1 MLGQRLIHRFNLADE
16 LELSTYL
23 EHHNSLH
30 ELRKA
35 LSLSQHHDGVS
46 GTEKQHVAI
55 DYGKRLSDGMNAVK
69 KVAAHLMT
77 PFNEA
82 HFDYQFCTLTN
93 TTYIDCPTKEML
105 AGNHRAFLVKIYNP
119 SAARR

>member
-1 MLGQRLIHRFNLADE
+1 MLAQRLIHRFDRADE
-16 LELSTYL
+16 LDLSTYL
-23 EHHNSLH
+23 EHHNSLQ

-46 GTEKQHVAI
+46 GTEQQHVAN
-55 DYGKRLSDGMNAVK
+55 DYGMRMSDGMNAVK
-69 KVAAHLMT
+69 KVAAHLMK
-77 PFNEA
+77 PLDDA
-82 HFDYQFCTLTN
+82 HLEYQFCTLTN

-105 AGNHRAFLVKIYNP
+105 TGNHRAFLVKIYNP